1 MKREK
6 DVFIFMITELTKKQ
20 IAEIKS
26 LYTKH
31 GRKKSPFCVVE
42 GVRACEEIFNRCR
55 NLIEYVVIS
64 GDYHGRSNV
73 PTDVKSF
80 IVKNSLFNALAGTV
94 SSQGILAIVK
104 VPEENI
110 QVVKD
115 DFIVALDR
123 IGDPG
128 NFGTICRTVKSAN
141 LNHLW
146 YTKGS
151 VDPYNDKVIRSAM
164 AAQFLLNL
172 REFENLEELRKE
184 AVRQGFNNI
193 CLSKP
198 ASGSSCFTTEG
209 IYDKSIMV
217 IGSEGQGVSDL
228 SGAIDIKIPMPGNF
242 ESLNAAQAA
251 TILIFEYVRRKEANL
266 KL

>member
-1 MKREK
+1 MN
-6 DVFIFMITELTKKQ
+6 IELTKKQ

-31 GRKKSPFCVVE
+31 GRKKSLFCVVE
-42 GVRACEEIFNRCR
+42 GVRGCEEIFNRMSH
-55 NLIEYVVIS
+55 LVEYVVIS
-64 GDYHGRSNV
+64 DSYHGKTVVPSNLKCYV
-73 PTDVKSF
+73 VKDSIF
-80 IVKNSLFNALAGTV
+80 SSLSGTV
-94 SSQGILAIVK
+94 TNQGILAIVK
-104 VPEENI
+104 VPEEEE
-110 QVVKD
+110 VKVAD

-151 VDPYNDKVIRSAM
+151 VDPFNDKVIRSAM
-164 AAQFLLNL
+164 AAQFLLKL
-172 REFENLEELRKE
+172 REFETLEDLRNE
-184 AVRQGFNNI
+184 AIRQGFTNI

-198 ASGSSCFTTEG
+198 ASGASCFTAEN
-209 IYDKSIMV
+209 IYNKSIMV

-228 SGAIDIKIPMPGNF
+228 SNAIDIKIPMPGNF

>member
-1 MKREK
+1 MNY
-6 DVFIFMITELTKKQ
+6 ELTKKQ

-31 GRKKSPFCVVE
+31 GRKKSLFCVVE
-42 GVRACEEIFNRCR
+42 GVRACEEIFTRVPE
-55 NLIEYVVIS
+55 LVEYVVTCDS
-64 GDYHGRSNV
+64 YHGKTPV
-73 PTDVKSF
+73 PSQLKNYVVKS
-80 IVKNSLFNALAGTV
+80 SLFTALSGTV
-94 SSQGILAIVK
+94 TSQGILAVVR
-104 VPEENI
+104 VPQNEEV
-110 QVVKD
+110 QVED
-115 DFIVALDR
+115 DFIIALDR

-141 LNHLW
+141 LNHIW

-164 AAQFLLNL
+164 ASQFLLKL
-172 REFENLEELRKE
+172 REFETLEDLRNE
-184 AVRQGFNNI
+184 AIKQGFGTI

-198 ASGSSCFTTEG
+198 ASGSSCFSTEN
-209 IYDKSIMV
+209 IYNKSIMV

-228 SGAIDIKIPMPGNF
+228 SNAIDIKIPMPGNF

>member
-1 MKREK
+1 MN
-6 DVFIFMITELTKKQ
+6 IELTKKQ

-31 GRKKSPFCVVE
+31 GRKKSLFCVVE
-42 GVRACEEIFNRCR
+42 GVRGCEEIFNRMSH
-55 NLIEYVVIS
+55 LVEYVVIS
-64 GDYHGRSNV
+64 DSYHGKTVVPSNLKCYV
-73 PTDVKSF
+73 VKDSIF
-80 IVKNSLFNALAGTV
+80 SSLSGTV
-94 SSQGILAIVK
+94 TNQGILAIVK
-104 VPEENI
+104 VPEEEE
-110 QVVKD
+110 VKVAD

-151 VDPYNDKVIRSAM
+151 VDPFNDKVIRSAM
-164 AAQFLLNL
+164 AAQFLLKL
-172 REFENLEELRKE
+172 REFETLEDLRNE
-184 AVRQGFNNI
+184 AIRQGFTNI

-198 ASGSSCFTTEG
+198 ASGASCFTAEN
-209 IYDKSIMV
+209 IYNKSIMV
-217 IGSEGQGVSDL
+217 IGSEGQGVSDV
-228 SGAIDIKIPMPGNF
+228 SNAIDIKIPMPGNF

>member
-1 MKREK
+1 MN
-6 DVFIFMITELTKKQ
+6 IELPKTQ

-31 GRKKSPFCVVE
+31 GRKKSLFCVVE
-42 GVRACEEIFNRCR
+42 GVRGCEEIFNRMSH
-55 NLIEYVVIS
+55 LVEYVVIS
-64 GDYHGRSNV
+64 DSYHGKTVVPSNLKCYV
-73 PTDVKSF
+73 VKDSIF
-80 IVKNSLFNALAGTV
+80 SSLSGTV
-94 SSQGILAIVK
+94 TNQGILAIVK
-104 VPEENI
+104 VPEEEE
-110 QVVKD
+110 VKVTD

-151 VDPYNDKVIRSAM
+151 VDPFNDKVIRSAM
-164 AAQFLLNL
+164 AAQFLLKL
-172 REFENLEELRKE
+172 REFETLEDLRNE
-184 AVRQGFNNI
+184 AIRQGFTNI

-198 ASGSSCFTTEG
+198 ASGASCFTAEN
-209 IYDKSIMV
+209 IYNKSIMV

-228 SGAIDIKIPMPGNF
+228 SNAIDIKIPMPGNF

>member
-1 MKREK
+1 MN
-6 DVFIFMITELTKKQ
+6 IELTKKQ

-31 GRKKSPFCVVE
+31 GRKKSSFCVVE
-42 GVRACEEIFNRCR
+42 GVRGCAEIFNRMSH
-55 NLIEYVVIS
+55 LVEYVVIS
-64 GDYHGRSNV
+64 DSYHGKTVVPSNLKCYV
-73 PTDVKSF
+73 VKDSIF
-80 IVKNSLFNALAGTV
+80 SSLSGTV
-94 SSQGILAIVK
+94 TNQGILAIVK
-104 VPEENI
+104 VPEEEE
-110 QVVKD
+110 VKVAD

-151 VDPYNDKVIRSAM
+151 VDPFNDKVIRSAM
-164 AAQFLLNL
+164 AAQFLLKL
-172 REFENLEELRKE
+172 REFETLEDLRNE
-184 AVRQGFNNI
+184 AIRQGFTNI

-198 ASGSSCFTTEG
+198 ASGASCFTAEN
-209 IYDKSIMV
+209 IYNKSIMV

-228 SGAIDIKIPMPGNF
+228 SNAIDIKIPMPGNF

-251 TILIFEYVRRKEANL
+251 TILIFEYVRRKEATL

>member
-1 MKREK
+1 MN
-6 DVFIFMITELTKKQ
+6 IELTKKQ

-31 GRKKSPFCVVE
+31 GRKKSSFCVVE
-42 GVRACEEIFNRCR
+42 GVRGCEEIFNRMSH
-55 NLIEYVVIS
+55 LVEYVVIS
-64 GDYHGRSNV
+64 DSYHGKTVVPSNLKSYV
-73 PTDVKSF
+73 VKDSIF
-80 IVKNSLFNALAGTV
+80 SSLSGTV
-94 SSQGILAIVK
+94 TNQGILAIVK
-104 VPEENI
+104 VPGEEE
-110 QVVKD
+110 VKVAD

-151 VDPYNDKVIRSAM
+151 VDPFNDKVIRSAM
-164 AAQFLLNL
+164 AAQFLLKL
-172 REFENLEELRKE
+172 REFETLEDLRNE
-184 AVRQGFNNI
+184 AIRQGFTNI

-198 ASGSSCFTTEG
+198 VSGASCFTAEN
-209 IYDKSIMV
+209 IYNKSIMV

-228 SGAIDIKIPMPGNF
+228 SNAIDIKIPMPGNF

>member
-1 MKREK
+1 MN
-6 DVFIFMITELTKKQ
+6 IELTKKQ

-31 GRKKSPFCVVE
+31 GRKKSSFCVVE
-42 GVRACEEIFNRCR
+42 GVRGCEEIFNRMSH
-55 NLIEYVVIS
+55 LVEYVVIS
-64 GDYHGRSNV
+64 DSYHGKTVVPSNLKCYV
-73 PTDVKSF
+73 VKDSIF
-80 IVKNSLFNALAGTV
+80 SSLSGTV
-94 SSQGILAIVK
+94 TNQGILAIVK
-104 VPEENI
+104 VPEQEE
-110 QVVKD
+110 VKVAD

-151 VDPYNDKVIRSAM
+151 VDPFNDKVIRSAM
-164 AAQFLLNL
+164 AAQFLLKL
-172 REFENLEELRKE
+172 REFETLEDLRNE
-184 AVRQGFNNI
+184 AIRQGFTNI

-198 ASGSSCFTTEG
+198 ASGASCFTAEN
-209 IYDKSIMV
+209 IYNKSIMV

-228 SGAIDIKIPMPGNF
+228 SNAIDIKIPMPGNF
-242 ESLNAAQAA
+242 ESLNADQAA

>member
-1 MKREK
+1 MSQ
-6 DVFIFMITELTKKQ
+6 ELTKKQ

-26 LYTKH
+26 LYTRH

-42 GVRACEEIFNRCR
+42 GVRACEEIFTRVPE
-55 NLIEYVVIS
+55 LVEYVVIS
-64 GDYHGRSNV
+64 DDYHGKTPV
-73 PTDVKSF
+73 PTNLTCYSIK
-80 IVKNSLFNALAGTV
+80 KSLFETISATV
-94 SSQGILAIVK
+94 ASQGILALVR
-104 VPEENI
+104 VPQSQAMEVN
-110 QVVKD
+110 D

-141 LNHLW
+141 LQHLW

-164 AAQFLLNL
+164 GAQFLLNL
-172 REFENLEELRKE
+172 REFENLEELRNE
-184 AVRQGFNNI
+184 AIKCGFTTI

-198 ASGSSCFTTEG
+198 ASGTSCFTTTG

-228 SGAIDIKIPMPGNF
+228 SNAIDIKIPMPGNF

-251 TILIFEYVRRKEANL
+251 TVLIFEYVRRKEEKI

>member
-1 MKREK
+1 MN
-6 DVFIFMITELTKKQ
+6 IELTKKQ

-31 GRKKSPFCVVE
+31 GRKKSSFCVVE
-42 GVRACEEIFNRCR
+42 GVRGCEEIFNRMSH
-55 NLIEYVVIS
+55 LVEYVVIS
-64 GDYHGRSNV
+64 DSYHGKTVVPSNLKCYV
-73 PTDVKSF
+73 VKDSIF
-80 IVKNSLFNALAGTV
+80 SSLSGTV
-94 SSQGILAIVK
+94 TNQGILAIVK
-104 VPEENI
+104 VPEEEE
-110 QVVKD
+110 VKVAD

-151 VDPYNDKVIRSAM
+151 VDPFNDKVIRSAM
-164 AAQFLLNL
+164 AAQFLLKL
-172 REFENLEELRKE
+172 REFETLEDLRNE
-184 AVRQGFNNI
+184 AIRQGFTNI

-198 ASGSSCFTTEG
+198 ASGASCFTAEN
-209 IYDKSIMV
+209 IYNKSIMV
-217 IGSEGQGVSDL
+217 IGSEGQGVSDV
-228 SGAIDIKIPMPGNF
+228 SNAIDIKIPMPGNF

>member
-1 MKREK
+1 MN
-6 DVFIFMITELTKKQ
+6 IELTKKQ

-31 GRKKSPFCVVE
+31 GRKKSSFCVVE
-42 GVRACEEIFNRCR
+42 GVRGCEEIFNRMSH
-55 NLIEYVVIS
+55 LVEYVVIS
-64 GDYHGRSNV
+64 DSYHGKTVVPSNLKCYV
-73 PTDVKSF
+73 VKDSIF
-80 IVKNSLFNALAGTV
+80 SSLSGTV
-94 SSQGILAIVK
+94 TNQGILAIVK
-104 VPEENI
+104 VPEEEE
-110 QVVKD
+110 VKVAD

-151 VDPYNDKVIRSAM
+151 VDPFNDKVIRSAM
-164 AAQFLLNL
+164 AAQFLLKL
-172 REFENLEELRKE
+172 REFETLEDLRNE
-184 AVRQGFNNI
+184 AIRQGFTNI

-198 ASGSSCFTTEG
+198 ASGASCFTAEN
-209 IYDKSIMV
+209 IYNKSIMV

-228 SGAIDIKIPMPGNF
+228 SNAIDIKIPMPGNF